1 MECTKGALNTKCLNL
16 FSKTHNA
23 ASNIKDHSA
32 TEIRVEEEEK
42 TVAAAAE
49 DAVAPAHN
57 IAGAPDEEDVKT

>member
-1 MECTKGALNTKCLNL
+1 VDLK
-16 FSKTHNA
+16 
-23 ASNIKDHSA
+23 
-32 TEIRVEEEEK
+32 EEEK